1 MNAGGAELLLRD
13 WIGLD
18 AATIGQASVSRA
30 VRDRMTSLGLDD
42 VEAYVAAVRA
52 DPAERDRLVEQ
63 VIVAESWFFRDRQVF
78 NFVADFALT
87 IAALPGRSP
96 VRILCA
102 PCASGEEP
110 SSVAMALLD
119 AGLAPA
125 QFSIDAVDV
134 SHAALERARR
144 GRYSANA
151 FRNADC
157 SFRDRWFRMDG
168 SAATIDD
175 RVRTCVRYAWANIL
189 DRGFAEGRE
198 PYDVVF
204 CRNLL
209 IYLTPEARGAVERT
223 LDRLLRPDGVLVL
236 GAAEPP
242 IMRGDWI
249 PAGSASVF
257 ALRRG
262 VHVPA
267 SGGRATVAAR
277 PAMPMPTTTTPRGG
291 TASARTPVAPAVA
304 VGPAADAP
312 APTVADVLERAGA
325 LANARRHLE
334 ALELCEQARPG
345 LPPSP
350 ELFFLM
356 GMLHQSLGDG
366 DRAEGCFHKT
376 LYLEPAHE
384 DALLAL
390 ALLARQRGDLRMA
403 ETYRQSAARVV
414 ARRGAP

>member
-1 MNAGGAELLLRD
+1 MTASGAELLLRD

-30 VRDRMTSLGLDD
+30 VRDRMTALGIDD
-42 VEAYVAAVRA
+42 VDAYVAAVRA

-78 NFVADFALT
+78 DFVADVATT
-87 IAALPGRSP
+87 IAAIPGRSP

-119 AGLAPA
+119 AGLAPH
-125 QFSIDAVDV
+125 QFTIDAIDV

-151 FRNADC
+151 FRNADG

-168 SAATIDD
+168 SAAVLDD
-175 RVRTCVRYAWANIL
+175 RVRACVRYAWANIL
-189 DRGFAEGRE
+189 DRGFAGERE

-209 IYLTPEARGAVERT
+209 IYLTADARGAVERT
-223 LDRLLRPDGVLVL
+223 LDRLLRPDGVLIL
-236 GAAEPP
+236 GAAETP
-242 IMRGDWI
+242 IMKGDWI
-249 PAGSASVF
+249 PAGAASVF

-262 VHVPA
+262 VHVPRTEPREA
-267 SGGRATVAAR
+267 ARSSPPPAPPPAATTVAR
-277 PAMPMPTTTTPRGG
+277 PAPRPG
-291 TASARTPVAPAVA
+291 AAAPAVTTL
-304 VGPAADAP
+304 AA
-312 APTVADVLERAGA
+312 VLEQAGA

-334 ALELCEQARPG
+334 ALELCEQARTG

-376 LYLEPAHE
+376 LYLDASHE
-384 DALLAL
+384 EALLAL

-403 ETYRQSAARVV
+403 EKYRQSAARVV
-414 ARRGAP
+414 ARKGTP

>member
-1 MNAGGAELLLRD
+1 MNFAAAEQLLRE

-18 AATIGQASVSRA
+18 AATIGQASVARA
-30 VRDRMTSLGLDD
+30 VRERMAAVGVDDLD
-42 VEAYVAAVRA
+42 AYMASVRA

-78 NFVADFALT
+78 EFVADVAAT
-87 IAALPGRSP
+87 VVALPGRTP
-96 VRILCA
+96 VRILCM

-110 SSVAMALLD
+110 ASVAMALLD
-119 AGLAPA
+119 AGLAPT
-125 QFSIDAVDV
+125 QFVIDAVDV

-151 FRNADC
+151 FRNADA
-157 SFRDRWFRMDG
+157 SYRDRWFQMDG
-168 SAATIDD
+168 TSAVLDE
-175 RVRTCVRYAWANIL
+175 RVRACVRYAWANVL
-189 DRGFAEGRE
+189 DRGFADGRD
-198 PYDVVF
+198 PYDVIF

-209 IYLTPEARGAVERT
+209 IYLTAEARAAIERT

-249 PAGSASVF
+249 PAGAASVF

-262 VHVPA
+262 VHVAPTGVRPA
-267 SGGRATVAAR
+267 AAAR
-277 PAMPMPTTTTPRGG
+277 PASPPPTPASSRNAAARS
-291 TASARTPVAPAVA
+291 TAAVIPAA
-304 VGPAADAP
+304 GPATGAA
-312 APTVADVLERAGA
+312 ATTIADVLEQAGT
-325 LANARRHLE
+325 LANSRRHLE
-334 ALELCEQARPG
+334 ALELCERARPA

-384 DALLAL
+384 EALLAL

-414 ARRGAP
+414 ARKGAS

>member
-1 MNAGGAELLLRD
+1 MTAAAERLLRD

-18 AATIGQASVSRA
+18 AATIGQASIARA
-30 VRDRMTSLGLDD
+30 VRDRMAAVGVAD
-42 VEAYVAAVRA
+42 VDAYVDSVKA
-52 DPAERDRLVEQ
+52 DPAERDRLVDQ

-78 NFVADFALT
+78 AFVADV
-87 IAALPGRSP
+87 AATVAAIPGRSP

-110 SSVAMALLD
+110 ASVAMALLD
-119 AGLAPA
+119 AGLAPS
-125 QFSIDAVDV
+125 QFAIDAVDV

-151 FRNADC
+151 FRNAETA
-157 SFRDRWFRMDG
+157 FRDRWFRKDG
-168 SAATIDD
+168 AVAVLDE
-175 RVRTCVRYAWANIL
+175 RVRTCIAYAWANVL
-189 DRGFAEGRE
+189 DKGFAEGRG
-198 PYDVVF
+198 PYDVIF

-209 IYLTPEARGAVERT
+209 IYLTSEARAALERT
-223 LDRLLRPDGVLVL
+223 LDRLLRPEGVLVL

-249 PAGSASVF
+249 PAGAASVF

-262 VHVPA
+262 VHAAPT
-267 SGGRATVAAR
+267 GGRPAATVR
-277 PAMPMPTTTTPRGG
+277 PAASPPATTVPR
-291 TASARTPVAPAVA
+291 APAA
-304 VGPAADAP
+304 ASPPAAAAAGAAPEAP
-312 APTVADVLERAGA
+312 AATIADVLERAGT

-334 ALELCEQARPG
+334 ALELCERARPG

-384 DALLAL
+384 EALLAL

-414 ARRGAP
+414 ARKGTP